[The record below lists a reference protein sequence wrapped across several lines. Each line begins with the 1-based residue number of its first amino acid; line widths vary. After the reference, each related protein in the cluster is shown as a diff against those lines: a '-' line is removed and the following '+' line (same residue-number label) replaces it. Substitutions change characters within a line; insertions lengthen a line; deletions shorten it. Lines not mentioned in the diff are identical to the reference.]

1 MSPPPEQGAVYGLV
15 QGLTEF
21 LPISS
26 SGHLVLL
33 PWMFGWE
40 DPGLAFDVALH
51 LGTLLAVLW
60 YFGADWARLVAAAA
74 RELPRGTATRDEQAL
89 LFWKIGVASIPA
101 VLAGFFLEELASTAF
116 RDPRLIAAMLAGFG
130 VLLGLSDRLPE
141 RPRRNGTIGWGEA
154 LLIGAAQAIAIV
166 PGVSRS
172 GSTITAAR
180 ALAIDR
186 ETAARFSFLLS
197 TPIVAG
203 AALFKANEFVGAAT
217 EPGVL
222 LAILVSGVSGFA
234 AIAGLIRFVR
244 TRSYFPF
251 VVYRILLAVAIV
263 ALLDDG
269 R

>member
-26 SGHLVLL
+26 SGHLVLV
-33 PWMFGWE
+33 PWAFGWK

-60 YFGADWARLVAAAA
+60 YFGAEWVRLAAAA
-74 RELPRGTATRDEQAL
+74 LRELPRGRAIRDERAL
-89 LFWKIGVASIPA
+89 LFWKILVASVPA
-101 VLAGFFLEELASTAF
+101 ALAGLFLEVLATTAF
-116 RDPRLIAAMLAGFG
+116 REPRLVAAMLAGFG
-130 VLLGLSDRLPE
+130 ILLGVSDRLPE
-141 RPRRNGTIGWGEA
+141 ERRGDGAIGWRDA
-154 LLIGAAQAIAIV
+154 LCIGAAQALAII

-172 GSTITAAR
+172 GVTITAAR

-197 TPIVAG
+197 TPIVAA
-203 AALFKANEFVGAAT
+203 AALIKADEFVVAAAD
-217 EPGVL
+217 PGTL
-222 LAILVSGVSGFA
+222 LAIVVSGVSGFA
-234 AIAGLIRFVR
+234 AIAGLLRFVR

-251 VVYRILLAVAIV
+251 VIYRLLLAIAIV
-263 ALLDDG
+263 VLLG
-269 R
+269 NGH